1 MKYFIS
7 IVSFLLLQCIPL
19 TLSFLNPSIRRDI
32 RCHISER
39 NILCMSLNDEEPS
52 KNEKKYNEMVKKS
65 EFSNV
70 VTFPLAKEYHNFL
83 MKYKIIT
90 KDEIDNLLDNKSGSF
105 LSENLKNMNLMDSNI
120 SIKIAKSRV
129 DNYLIFEKNWN
140 MINKFNKVDSSNIDG
155 FKLEINKYADS
166 IDFNS
171 DTGKSDKLPSDLMK
185 KEIKKNVK
193 FSSKMLVNRIKKEF
207 DDFQFI
213 CVLEILKGIFNI
225 TSESNVLN
233 RLESFDPNESIAKQ
247 SNESNYIDWTKNNMT
262 TLVKDQGQ
270 CGSCWA
276 FSAVSTLESF
286 MRINNR
292 SFELLSEQELVDCS
306 TEDYGC
312 NGGFMDTAYDYVIE
326 NNGLHSSIDYPY
338 TAKDGDCKSDCCN
351 EYNDKVKSSI
361 LKNKN
366 LELELSLKKDEKDKN
381 LKLKEGTI
389 VLPLSETDKE
399 NTTNPLDSNDS
410 KDKKKSIDTQYLI
423 DNLEYKIHRR
433 VPGSNFRDYR
443 FFIPESV
450 EDIKKSLKNGP
461 IAIALDANS
470 FFFRFYESGVIDL
483 PSEYSYGLN
492 HAVMLVGFD
501 KDEKGEHWIIQ
512 NSWGKDWGDN
522 GFVRLRI
529 REGQGTLLCQIYG
542 VYPYK

>member
-1 MKYFIS
+1 
-7 IVSFLLLQCIPL
+7 
-19 TLSFLNPSIRRDI
+19 
-32 RCHISER
+32 
-39 NILCMSLNDEEPS
+39 MSLNDEEPS

-450 EDIKKSLKNGP
+450 EDIKKSLKNG
-461 IAIALDANS
+461 
-470 FFFRFYESGVIDL
+470 
-483 PSEYSYGLN
+483 
-492 HAVMLVGFD
+492 
-501 KDEKGEHWIIQ
+501 
-512 NSWGKDWGDN
+512 
-522 GFVRLRI
+522 
-529 REGQGTLLCQIYG
+529 
-542 VYPYK
+542 